1 MRITATQWDARY
13 FQMAFQLIFLSYG
26 ILFLH
31 WSAEWWNYFL
41 FVAAGLLFQW
51 IADSIITR
59 RILQH
64 PFTSSGWKSVV
75 VSCFSLCLLLKT
87 NEWFV
92 GVLAAAITIFSK
104 YIFRFKGKHI
114 FNPSALGI
122 AAVVFFTGNAWIS
135 PGQWGSSIVIFFA
148 IICLGCIVVTKVQ
161 KIDVTIAFIGTYTA
175 LLFSRQVLYLGWPA
189 DFFIQS
195 VTTGSLLL
203 FSFFMITDPKTTP
216 DHPVARI
223 IWAMVVA
230 GVSFY
235 LTAFKFINGAP
246 IWVLVCSQ
254 PLVPILDYLF
264 RAKQFEWNPTSHKG
278 TAWRRFVTINST
290 IKSSNNYH

>member
-1 MRITATQWDARY
+1 MRITATQWEARY

-31 WSAEWWNYFL
+31 WSTEWWNYFL

-51 IADSIITR
+51 IADAVISR

-64 PFTSSGWKSVV
+64 PFTGSGWKSAV

-87 NEWFV
+87 NDWFV
-92 GVLAAAITIFSK
+92 CVLASAITILSK
-104 YIFRFKGKHI
+104 YTFRFKGKHI
-114 FNPSALGI
+114 FNPSAFGI
-122 AAVVFFTGNAWIS
+122 AVVVYFTGDAWIS
-135 PGQWGSSIVIFFA
+135 PGQWGSSVVVFFA

-203 FSFFMITDPKTTP
+203 FSFFMITDPRTTP

-223 IWAMVVA
+223 AWTIVVTA
-230 GVSFY
+230 VSFY

-254 PLVPILDYLF
+254 PLVPLLDHLF
-264 RAKQFEWNPTSHKG
+264 KAKRFEWKTTSPVG
-278 TAWRRFVTINST
+278 VVCRTFVTINSS
-290 IKSSNNYH
+290 IKP